1 MRLRGGHTIEVYRA
15 SVRDRYGDSEHQLVG
30 TIDHVL
36 VQWTSATAMDSGE
49 EVEFMS
55 TVVYCPRDSAIRL
68 QEKDRFKLMG
78 EWWAVI
84 GDRVWDENHP
94 VTGHNF
100 GYYIMQ
106 AKVMA

>member
-15 SVRDRYGDSEHQLVG
+15 GSRDRYGDTELELVG

-36 VQWTSATAMDSGE
+36 VQWTSATAMDDAQ
-49 EVEFMS
+49 EVEYMS
-55 TVVYCPRDSAIRL
+55 TVVYCPRDAAIRL

>member
-1 MRLRGGHTIEVYRA
+1 MKIRGGHTLEVYRA
-15 SVRDRYGDSEHQLVG
+15 QNRDRYGDSELQMIG
-30 TIDHVL
+30 TIEHVL
-36 VQWTSATAMDSGE
+36 VQWSSATSMTSAE

-55 TVVYCPRDSAIRL
+55 TVVYCPRDAAIRL

-100 GYYIMQ
+100 GYYVMQ
-106 AKVMA
+106 AEMMA